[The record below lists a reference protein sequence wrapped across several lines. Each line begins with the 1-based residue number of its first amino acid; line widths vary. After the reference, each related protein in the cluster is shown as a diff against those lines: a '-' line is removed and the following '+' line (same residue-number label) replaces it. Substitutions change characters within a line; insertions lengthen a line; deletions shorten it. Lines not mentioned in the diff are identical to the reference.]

1 MHMLQDEIV
10 ALSPDRQ
17 KAFGG
22 ARSMLLPSPR
32 TVALQLMKVPRGK
45 LVTME
50 ALRQELARLHGVEAV
65 CPFQTKQ
72 ALRAIAANPEGVAY
86 WRLVASNG
94 ELLKYL
100 PGGIERHAAQLK
112 EEHVS
117 VEPSGS
123 GQRVRNLKA
132 CLHAFA
138 SNEQAA
144 AEGHSGVDSFVAGG
158 R

>member
-10 ALSPDRQ
+10 AIPPDRQ

-22 ARSMLLPSPR
+22 ARTMLLPSPR
-32 TVALQLMKVPRGK
+32 TVALQLLKVPRGK

-50 ALRQELARLHGVEAV
+50 VLRRELARLHGVETV

-72 ALRAIAANPEGVAY
+72 ALRAIAGNPEGVAF

-100 PGGIERHAAQLK
+100 PGGIERQAAQLA
-112 EEHVS
+112 EEHVPL
-117 VEPSGS
+117 EPGGS

-132 CLHAFA
+132 SLHTFT
-138 SNEQAA
+138 SNDQVA
-144 AEGHSGVDSFVAGG
+144 AEGNNGVQAATSVK
-158 R
+158 